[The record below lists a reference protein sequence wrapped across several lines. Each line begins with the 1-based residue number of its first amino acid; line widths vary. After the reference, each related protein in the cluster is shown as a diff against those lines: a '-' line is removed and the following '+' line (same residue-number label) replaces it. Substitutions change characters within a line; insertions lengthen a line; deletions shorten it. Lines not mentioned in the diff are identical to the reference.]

1 MRDRSIDPEK
11 QHGLV
16 ICFGGGKR
24 NVGHWKPWEGKELWI
39 CVSFDPHFCLWELFL
54 GIFSS
59 MQYMLQGIYFSM
71 VCIANIRNNPR
82 VHQKQ
87 AG

>member
-1 MRDRSIDPEK
+1 MLGIRN
-11 QHGLV
+11 L
-16 ICFGGGKR
+16 GKVK
-24 NVGHWKPWEGKELWI
+24 NSGYVCHLTQ
-39 CVSFDPHFCLWELFL
+39 HFCLWELSL

-71 VCIANIRNNPR
+71 VCIANMRNNPR

>member
-39 CVSFDPHFCLWELFL
+39 CVSSDPALLFV
-54 GIFSS
+54 GTF
-59 MQYMLQGIYFSM
+59 
-71 VCIANIRNNPR
+71 PR
-82 VHQKQ
+82 YILKYAVHVTRYLF
-87 AG
+87 